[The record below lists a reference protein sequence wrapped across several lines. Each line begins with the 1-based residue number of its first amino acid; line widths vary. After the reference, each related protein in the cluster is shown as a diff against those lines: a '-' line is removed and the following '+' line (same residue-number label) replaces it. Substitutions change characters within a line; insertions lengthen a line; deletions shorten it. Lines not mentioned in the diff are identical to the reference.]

1 MSELTPHKER
11 FLHEVEQKLL
21 RKELDAKLLDD
32 GLIHIRWNEKPL
44 CSVDRDGIVRFRPA
58 DITGPEV
65 DKQLRTVIQAA
76 GQVKEY
82 MRIFERAPALKVV
95 GLDDTY
101 KVFADFGDAVL
112 AGQLGKKG
120 ANFVTWEWDFDRNG
134 VHMGHY
140 FIEDYASAKR
150 DFAARSGLIE
160 PQRLFSDKELG
171 VIRNACE
178 FALTD
183 DATLTYGDETR
194 LRSVQEQ
201 IELLLPQKEQTPEQH
216 SEMEQTM

>member
-65 DKQLRTVIQAA
+65 DRQLRTVIQAA

-82 MRIFERAPALKVV
+82 MRIFECAPALKAV
-95 GLDDTY
+95 GLEDTY
-101 KVFADFGDAVL
+101 KVLADFGDAVL
-112 AGQLGKKG
+112 AGRSCKTG
-120 ANFVTWEWDFDRNG
+120 AKFVTWEWDWDRKG
-134 VHMGHY
+134 VHHGHY
-140 FIEDYASAKR
+140 FQNGYEEAKH
-150 DFAARSGLIE
+150 DFVRRSGLLPKEALFE
-160 PQRLFSDKELG
+160 PEQLAEMHR
-171 VIRNACE
+171 
-178 FALTD
+178 ALTFVCEQ
-183 DATLTYGDETR
+183 DEDLSIGREKEIKTIM
-194 LRSVQEQ
+194 EQ
-201 IELLLPQKEQTPEQH
+201 IKCLLPESPEQTQT
-216 SEMEQTM
+216 MEQSM

>member
-65 DKQLRTVIQAA
+65 DRQLRTVTQTAA
-76 GQVKEY
+76 QVKEY
-82 MRIFERAPALKVV
+82 MQIFDRAPALKVV

-101 KVFADFGDAVL
+101 KVLADFGDAVL
-112 AGQLGKKG
+112 AEQFGKTG
-120 ANFVTWEWDFDRNG
+120 ARFVTWEWDFDRKG
-134 VHMGHY
+134 VHAGHY
-140 FIEDYASAKR
+140 FMENYEAAKL
-150 DFAARSGLIE
+150 DFAARAGLINE
-160 PQRLFSDKELG
+160 QRLFSDEQLG
-171 VIRNACE
+171 VIRNACA
-178 FALTD
+178 FALED
-183 DATLTYGDETR
+183 DVTLSYAEEKQ
-194 LRSVQEQ
+194 LQSVQEQ
-201 IELLLPQKEQTPEQH
+201 IELLLPQQTQEQRPT
-216 SEMEQTM
+216 MEQTM